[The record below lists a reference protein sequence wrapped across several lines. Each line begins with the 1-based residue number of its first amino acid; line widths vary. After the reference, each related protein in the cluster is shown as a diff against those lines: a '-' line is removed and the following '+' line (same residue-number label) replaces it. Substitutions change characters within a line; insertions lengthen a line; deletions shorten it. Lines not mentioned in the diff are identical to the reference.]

1 MGAAQPIKG
10 ACEQGKR
17 PRIPPM
23 PTQAAG
29 QAARVTPLPHAPDLC
44 E

>member
-17 PRIPPM
+17 PASSLA
-23 PTQAAG
+23 TQATATRVNYQGAG
-29 QAARVTPLPHAPDLC
+29 S
-44 E
+44 